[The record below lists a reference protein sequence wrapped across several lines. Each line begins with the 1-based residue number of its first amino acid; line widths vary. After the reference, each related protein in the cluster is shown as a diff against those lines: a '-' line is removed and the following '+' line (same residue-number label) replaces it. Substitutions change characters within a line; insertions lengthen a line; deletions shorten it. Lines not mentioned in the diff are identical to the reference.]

1 MQKFSRAMIGAVLF
15 LPVIGL
21 ILALS
26 SVLTNPTLISETS
39 FLHQSGQLL
48 GDTFWPLFGNLG
60 LLFCVGIS
68 YGLAKDKKTE
78 VALVSVM
85 CFIMFLGANHSW
97 LEHIHGIAEKIN
109 GEYYGTGQTQL
120 LGFVVVDMG
129 VFLGIILGC
138 TIAWVHNKVLAPTT
152 PGWSILTAWR
162 KKLTANIT
170 APGKPNC
177 WALWWSIW
185 GFSSALFSAAPSPGC
200 ITKYRLL
207 SYPARSPCTA
217 GPS

>member
-1 MQKFSRAMIGAVLF
+1 MSVIRQRILENMQKFSRAMIGAVLF

-39 FLHQSGQLL
+39 FLHQLGQLL

-97 LEHIHGIAEKIN
+97 LEHTHGLAEKIN

-138 TIAWVHNKVLAPTT
+138 TIAWVHNKVSAIEL
-152 PGWSILTAWR
+152 PGALSMYGGA
-162 KKLTANIT
+162 KLTLV
-170 APGKPNC
+170 
-177 WALWWSIW
+177 AL
-185 GFSSALFSAAPSPGC
+185 
-200 ITKYRLL
+200 
-207 SYPARSPCTA
+207 
-217 GPS
+217 